1 MLSKVSEGA
10 PPRNHHASV
19 LTGFNLFLLVVA
31 LSFFL
36 PVYAS
41 SAQDLCSLANGVT
54 GDHTNTS
61 VPFTLSDRQCV
72 QITVTGCSCGQPDC
86 WCSYV
91 IINSTNQE
99 VARYDYPC
107 TSPPAIR
114 NICLDPGDYTLFADV
129 CSGGSVNVQ
138 CNMTTNCCPL

>member
-1 MLSKVSEGA
+1 MLSNASEGA
-10 PPRNHHASV
+10 PRNHHSRV

-36 PVYAS
+36 PVYTS

-72 QITVTGCSCGQPDC
+72 QITVTGCRCGQPDC
-86 WCSYV
+86 WCSWV
-91 IINSTNQE
+91 ILDSNQQE
-99 VARYDYPC
+99 YMRDNYAC
-107 TSPPAIR
+107 TSPKTYLPNCFLA
-114 NICLDPGDYTLFADV
+114 GDYTLLVDV
-129 CSGGSVNVQ
+129 CSGGSVNIQ
-138 CNMTTNCCPL
+138 CVTTPNCCP